1 MNTHRRARTS
11 TLAHSIQKEQNPLAP
26 RERSGTLAERIANE
40 LETRLVEG
48 EFSPGTKLDEV
59 VLSNYFSV
67 SRTPIR
73 EALRVL
79 STKGLVE
86 FQPRIGA
93 IVASPTIGEVM
104 DLFELVA
111 ELEGIGARLAAER
124 MTEEDAARIVVAHDA
139 CKQAA
144 SSLDAEQYYKTN
156 REFHLAIQHAAH
168 NKALLE
174 QTELLDKRL
183 SPYRRFITFRRSQI
197 DILLREHE
205 EICWSLISR
214 EGESAAIA
222 MRKHV
227 QVLAEESLAAAKS
240 LRL

>member
-1 MNTHRRARTS
+1 MDMNQRGRP
-11 TLAHSIQKEQNPLAP
+11 AHSPQEEQSLLTP
-26 RERSGTLAERIANE
+26 RERSGTLAGRIAIE
-40 LETRLVEG
+40 LETRIVDG
-48 EFSPGTKLDEV
+48 EFSPGTKLDEI
-59 VLSNYFSV
+59 VLGNYFSV

-86 FQPRIGA
+86 FRPRIGA

-111 ELEGIGARLAAER
+111 ELEGVGARLAAAR
-124 MTEEDAARIVVAHDA
+124 MTEEDAARIVAAHEA
-139 CKQAA
+139 CQHAA
-144 SSLDAEQYYKTN
+144 STLDAEQYYKTN
-156 REFHLAIQHAAH
+156 REFHIAIQHATH
-168 NKALLE
+168 NKALME

-197 DILLREHE
+197 DILQREHE
-205 EICWSLISR
+205 EICRALISR

-240 LRL
+240 LRFD